1 MVRPLDSHVNTDHVS
16 SESLAAYLSRRLSP
30 AELVAV
36 EAHLA
41 ECAAC
46 REELIGARRVLARR
60 SRPGRVGGVLG
71 AAALAATVL
80 LMLRSSG
87 TTDRGAAGPDE
98 FRGGPDSPAFSVTAP
113 TDGAVIADSGIVF
126 RWSSAGADRLYRI
139 SVLTEAGDRLWS
151 GQTTDTTLA
160 FPIDRKLQSGATY
173 LWYVD
178 AIGAAGD
185 SATSGPVAFGVR

>member
-1 MVRPLDSHVNTDHVS
+1 MNTDHVS

-30 AELVAV
+30 AGLAAV

-41 ECAAC
+41 ECVAC

-60 SRPGRVGGVLG
+60 SRPVRVGGVLG
-71 AAALAATVL
+71 AAALAATLL
-80 LMLRSSG
+80 LMLRSPTG
-87 TTDRGAAGPDE
+87 TDRGATGPGPDE
-98 FRGGPDSPAFSVTAP
+98 FRGGPDSAGFSVTAP
-113 TDGAVIADSGIVF
+113 MDGAVLPDSGIVF
-126 RWSSAGADRLYRI
+126 RWSSAGAGHLYRI
-139 SVLTEAGDRLWS
+139 SVLTDAGAPLWS
-151 GQTTDTTLA
+151 AETTDTTLA
-160 FPIDRKLQSGATY
+160 FPTDRKLQTGATY